1 MRTVEG
7 YTDASYN
14 EFIGKDGLYWWV
26 GEVES
31 NKDPEHLGRVKVR
44 VAGYYT
50 GATEDFPEKLETDDL
65 PWAVVLQPTSQAGN
79 NGQGESSGQLQPGAI
94 VMGFFLDGEE
104 AQQPIV
110 MGVIRTKKKAKS
122 GEGSSF
128 ALSGKTF
135 YEVNAATAP
144 PGVTPGENKK
154 TTNENNSVQLPNMD
168 AGATTTGNGGSS
180 TASGSG
186 TPTSSQQTS
195 MGNPGTNIQQRPGN
209 VGNTKPRIPKKPMPA
224 ANGVAGPWKSLEN
237 HVNYLLEDLATTIAN
252 LTKAENGNF
261 LDIVDNKI
269 VTMEEL
275 LGKIRN
281 FLGSVMG
288 QVVASMKEYL
298 TTQVEQWLGY
308 STTILK
314 STGVPSVVFA
324 LVKSALQF
332 IAGQICGLDQMIVDF
347 ISSPYNFIVDNL
359 VTPLIDKVADIG
371 SIITETA
378 NSVIDRIICQ
388 VADGLAVV
396 QKIAD
401 FVRAGMEVVEGV
413 KEVSKLIEK
422 GEGIFDKDFD
432 VTKLSEASIDSIMSI
447 LSVFLGFFDFGCNRR
462 AQGGENSAG
471 YFPFLGVTFCDP
483 DTLANLN
490 KKIGDTY
497 GDCGESPVGNLL
509 DSIYNDASPY
519 LTAAKNFVNG
529 ASSFQGGTPGRQATV
544 VTTASGSS
552 HTAIKL
558 DNNEYMKHK
567 NREALGDKVSEEEIE
582 AAAKAAG
589 NTQGSGEQVVGDH
602 YQYPK
607 HVSKHVGG
615 DEMCYVAGEAVK
627 TVEGDFRLKVT
638 GDFHLEVGG
647 GIHIIASQAPKQVD
661 KTGKETGESQAT
673 KSTINFGSDVDIDSK
688 GEIKMQALGMTVGAK
703 AGTELKLAAP
713 KGSVSVNAT
722 GLSLKGNEIEL
733 QASNTITEKS
743 AAHHIMANA
752 PVPLSAAV
760 SPGVF
765 LTSGGPIM
773 MSTIP
778 ALTNPL
784 PQIQMNATG
793 EIMGNAGAKGILF
806 NTAVGN
812 ISLTAV
818 AGAISINATAGAISA
833 IAGAAMTLKAAAVMD
848 LKAASILL
856 N

>member
-7 YTDASYN
+7 YTDAAYN

-50 GATEDFPEKLETDDL
+50 GATDDFPEKLDTEDL

-110 MGVIRTKKKAKS
+110 MGVVRTKKKAKS
-122 GEGSSF
+122 GEKSSF
-128 ALSGKTF
+128 ALTGKTF

-144 PGVTPGENKK
+144 PGVTPGEPIK

-168 AGATTTGNGGSS
+168 AGATTTGNGGNSN
-180 TASGSG
+180 ASGSG
-186 TPTSSQQTS
+186 TPVSNQQTS
-195 MGNPGTNIQQRPGN
+195 MGNPGTNLQQRPGN

-224 ANGVAGPWKSLEN
+224 ANGVSGPFKSLEN
-237 HVNYLLEDLATTIAN
+237 HINYLLEDLATTMAN
-252 LTKAENGNF
+252 LTKAESGNF

-275 LGKIRN
+275 MGKIRN
-281 FLGSVMG
+281 FIGSVMG
-288 QVVASMKEYL
+288 QAVASMKEYL
-298 TTQVEQWLGY
+298 TTKVEEWLGY
-308 STTILK
+308 STTLLK
-314 STGVPSVVFA
+314 STGVPSVVFT
-324 LVKSALQF
+324 LVKSALKF
-332 IAGQICGLDQMIVDF
+332 IAGQICGIDQMILDF

-359 VTPLIDKVADIG
+359 ITPLMDKVTDIANL
-371 SIITETA
+371 ITETA
-378 NSVIDRIICQ
+378 NGVIDKIICQ
-388 VADGLAVV
+388 IADGIAVV

-401 FVRAGMEVVEGV
+401 FVKAGLEVVEGV
-413 KEVSKLIEK
+413 KQVTKMMEK
-422 GEGIFDKDFD
+422 GEGIFSEDFD
-432 VTKLSEASIDSIMSI
+432 VNKLSEASIDSIMSI

-462 AQGGENSAG
+462 AQGGEKTAG
-471 YFPFLGVTFCDP
+471 YYPFLGVTFCDP
-483 DTLANLN
+483 DSLMNLKN
-490 KKIGDTY
+490 RIGDSY

-509 DSIYNDASPY
+509 DSIYRDASPY

-529 ASSFQGGTPGRQATV
+529 ASQFQGGTPGRQATV
-544 VTTASGSS
+544 TTTASGSS

-567 NREALGDKVSEEEIE
+567 NREALGDKVTEEEID
-582 AAAKAAG
+582 AASKAAG
-589 NTQGSGEQVVGDH
+589 NKQGSGEQVVGDH

-615 DEMCYVAGEAVK
+615 DEMCYVSGESVK

-647 GIHIIASQAPKQVD
+647 GMHVICTQAPKQVD

-688 GEIKMQALGMTVGAK
+688 GELKMQALGTTLGAK

-713 KGSVSVNAT
+713 KGSVSVNGT
-722 GLSLKGNEIEL
+722 GVSVKGNEIEL

-848 LKAASILL
+848 LKAATILL